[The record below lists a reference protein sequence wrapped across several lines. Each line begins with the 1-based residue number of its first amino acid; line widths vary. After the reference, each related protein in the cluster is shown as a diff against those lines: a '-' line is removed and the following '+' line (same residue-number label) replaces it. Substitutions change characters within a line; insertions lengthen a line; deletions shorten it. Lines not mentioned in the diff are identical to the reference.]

1 MKTGTHNLGKNAF
14 ASPTFVKVSGGSVII
29 QQVSPAGDVRII
41 NLSAEQAQL
50 LKDVLA

>member
-1 MKTGTHNLGKNAF
+1 MKIGTHNLGGNAF
-14 ASPTFVKVSGGSVII
+14 SPLTLVTVREGSVVIR
-29 QQVSPAGDVRII
+29 QAGAGRHYDV